1 MDSKLK
7 RSLRVRKSAD
17 DPSALPG
24 QNQAAPSST
33 EGSTSHSG
41 GDGHKSSST
50 GQTGK
55 YGITVCSDGS
65 NPIVDA
71 EKHIRPVQ
79 ERTVGIVFMGTPHHG
94 SNLEAWASLG
104 VGMTQILKS
113 PNKELLAVLGPDSE
127 MLAHVQ
133 RDFHS
138 LLRNRKD
145 QGSEISMTCFFE
157 ELPYPIVGE
166 VSRRGPARAHVFNI
180 QQVVPKHSAIIAGY
194 ASYGIHANHKS
205 MVRFQSA
212 QDPGYDAV
220 LGEIQ
225 RWMKSLVLL
234 EGPDRTLSDIEAE
247 LLRSLHFEDLHSRVH
262 NIADPVEASF
272 QWLWDEDGKTGFLD
286 WLRCGKG
293 LFWITGKPGSG
304 KSTLMKSIL
313 KTPRQAAEQYCAPG
327 SETRDPLGKMI
338 IIAHFFDHNGSN
350 LARSVGGLLRS
361 LLHQILLEI
370 PSSFRAILPRYEEKR
385 CIESQV
391 SWHEAELKEIFLAI
405 LKSTSQIA
413 ILILVDAL
421 DEYDGDDMD
430 IAEVITHMAIDA
442 SASLKLCVASRPYPD
457 FMYQFQHT
465 SNFRLEKHTSGDI
478 QAYVSKRFN
487 AAVWSELEHNILV
500 RDLLKKAQGV
510 FLWVKVVSNDILRGY
525 RRFENIKRLR
535 ERLTHMPTDL
545 MDVYFRI
552 LDCLEEN
559 DQELVRRILLVIQ
572 HAKSSLWIWD
582 LDYLVAQSY
591 DPPRPCGALSESRVI
606 AVCYGLLELEGD
618 QDPLTPNHKFI
629 PAHETVSTF
638 TGYLCP
644 ESALPRPLSS
654 PQFHEYLLQI
664 CLYSW
669 MIRNDVA
676 QGTLIRRWF
685 SNRKTLL
692 SIMDYAILSS
702 SLPIQEARVTI
713 GEDQSQFL
721 PHLSTS
727 FQLWLL
733 FLHQGQKS
741 YKYYKSHDYERY
753 FWSSSVEERYLAIL
767 TGSDIVQRSEYG
779 HRVRFDKYFE
789 LLDIR
794 NNHDRIDLSQWSVH
808 TTSAPG
814 LHDSVSDL
822 DTARAVILLHELYQN
837 GHDVQL
843 LQALSRCQPNEL
855 ARYPVPE
862 SVKYEF
868 WRDAILR
875 RDIPFADVLLHSF
888 FPTGLSSA
896 TVMIALSDAVEN
908 ISEYD
913 RPGGISQKWL
923 EFVLSPGFS
932 IHVEKQ
938 NYGRLDQQMRAFN
951 ESYTPL
957 CQVLRKWLRIRDSRS
972 INIEQRWIMLL
983 WIKALM
989 LALVN
994 AGVVPTIYDRARSRG
1009 CPEIWT
1015 VIKDLPWRRLDGE

>member
-1 MDSKLK
+1 M
-7 RSLRVRKSAD
+7 
-17 DPSALPG
+17 
-24 QNQAAPSST
+24 
-33 EGSTSHSG
+33 
-41 GDGHKSSST
+41 
-50 GQTGK
+50 
-55 YGITVCSDGS
+55 
-65 NPIVDA
+65 
-71 EKHIRPVQ
+71 
-79 ERTVGIVFMGTPHHG
+79 
-94 SNLEAWASLG
+94 
-104 VGMTQILKS
+104 
-113 PNKELLAVLGPDSE
+113 
-127 MLAHVQ
+127 
-133 RDFHS
+133 
-138 LLRNRKD
+138 
-145 QGSEISMTCFFE
+145 
-157 ELPYPIVGE
+157 
-166 VSRRGPARAHVFNI
+166 
-180 QQVVPKHSAIIAGY
+180 
-194 ASYGIHANHKS
+194 
-205 MVRFQSA
+205 
-212 QDPGYDAV
+212 
-220 LGEIQ
+220 
-225 RWMKSLVLL
+225 
-234 EGPDRTLSDIEAE
+234 
-247 LLRSLHFEDLHSRVH
+247 H

-272 QWLWDEDGKTGFLD
+272 QWLWDEDDETGFLD

-327 SETRDPLGKMI
+327 SETEDPLGKLI

-361 LLHQILLEI
+361 LLHQILQKI

-385 CIESQV
+385 RTESQI

-421 DEYDGDDMD
+421 DEHDGDDMD
-430 IAEVITHMAIDA
+430 IAEVITHMASNA
-442 SASLKLCVASRPYPD
+442 SAYLKLCVASRPYPD

-478 QAYVSKRFN
+478 QAYVSKKFN
-487 AAVWSELEHNILV
+487 AAVWFEPEHNILV

-559 DQELVRRILLVIQ
+559 DQELVRRILLAIQ

-591 DPPRPCGALSESRVI
+591 DPPRPCGTLSEARVI

-618 QDPLTPNHKFI
+618 QDDLRNHKII
-629 PAHETVSTF
+629 PAHETVSMF
-638 TGYLCP
+638 AKYLCP

-654 PQFHEYLLQI
+654 PQFLEHLLQI

-669 MIRNDVA
+669 TIRNDVA
-676 QGTLIRRWF
+676 QGARDRRWF
-685 SNRKTLL
+685 SNRETFLG
-692 SIMDYAILSS
+692 IMDYAILSS

-741 YKYYKSHDYERY
+741 CKYYKSHDYERY
-753 FWSSSVEERYLAIL
+753 FWSSSVDERYLSIL
-767 TGSDIVQRSEYG
+767 TGSDIVQRNNYRYRIRFNSYSEPLETG
-779 HRVRFDKYFE
+779 NIH
-789 LLDIR
+789 
-794 NNHDRIDLSQWSVH
+794 HWIDLSQWSVH
-808 TTSAPG
+808 NISAPS

-896 TVMIALSDAVEN
+896 TVMIALSDAVES
-908 ISEYD
+908 IYGYH
-913 RPGGISQKWL
+913 RPGCISQKWL

-932 IHVEKQ
+932 IHVEQQ
-938 NYGRLDQQMRAFN
+938 NYGRLDQHVRAFD

-957 CQVLRKWLRIRDSRS
+957 CRVLLKWLHIRDSDS

-989 LALVN
+989 LALLN

-1015 VIKDLPWRRLDGE
+1015 VIKDLPWRRLDGEVR